1 MSNRT
6 NVTLIALL
14 VGALTLGPVA
24 ANAQESSIENLRFQN
39 DRTIEQLFV
48 VPADQL
54 PQDSR
59 KGIEVPPA
67 AKAPPDLAVTLA
79 AAKAELAEVYDEIV
93 YRDIRCHYVENDQGN
108 WGSVEFNFV
117 GNLTVINEKE
127 GFLSFAATLELEEE
141 FGFLVFGRAD
151 NIRNGPYN
159 SKKYKNHFKFHLNL
173 NGVGYKNQIEYAYLI
188 ISKDPVKIE
197 VTDYRRQRM
206 VFSAV
211 LDVSYNDHHGDYV
224 PLRCTSIVR

>member
-6 NVTLIALL
+6 NVTLIVLL
-14 VGALTLGPVA
+14 VGVFTLGPVA

-39 DRTIEQLFV
+39 DRTIEQLLT

-59 KGIEVPPA
+59 KGIEVSPA
-67 AKAPPDLAVTLA
+67 AKATPA
-79 AAKAELAEVYDEIV
+79 AAEAYDEIV
-93 YRDIRCHYVENDQGN
+93 YKDIRCHYVENHQDDWGN
-108 WGSVEFNFV
+108 VEFNFV
-117 GNLTVINEKE
+117 GNLTVMNEKE
-127 GFLSFAATLELEEE
+127 GTLSFAATLELEND

-151 NIRNGPYN
+151 NVRNDPYN
-159 SKKYKNHFKFHLNL
+159 GKKYKNHLKFYLNL
-173 NGVGYKNQIEYAYLI
+173 DGVGYKNQIEYAYLI
-188 ISKDPVKIE
+188 ISKEPVKIE
-197 VTDYRRQRM
+197 EINYGRQRM

-224 PLRCTSIVR
+224 PLRCTSFVR